1 MLLYEAVAKADS
13 SPDPMKDLSLDTPFE
28 KVVRARREVAGL
40 GEVAVSH
47 FLQ

>member
-1 MLLYEAVAKADS
+1 MLLDETVSKADS
-13 SPDPMKDLSLDTPFE
+13 APDPVKDLSLDTPFE